1 MIEKEEYIKP
11 EIEVISLEIQ
21 SQILSASNFNPASG
35 NDYDRS
41 DAGATGRRG
50 TWGNLWAEE

>member
-1 MIEKEEYIKP
+1 MDKRTYIKP
-11 EIEVISLEIQ
+11 EAVEIQ
-21 SQILSASNFNPASG
+21 LESEQIMSASNFNPASG
-35 NDYDRS
+35 NDYDGS